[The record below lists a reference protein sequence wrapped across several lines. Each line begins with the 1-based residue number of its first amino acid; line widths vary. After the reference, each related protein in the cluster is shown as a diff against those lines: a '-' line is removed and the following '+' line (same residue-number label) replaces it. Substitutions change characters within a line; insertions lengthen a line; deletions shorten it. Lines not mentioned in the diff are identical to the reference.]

1 MHDQQ
6 FDEILTKLA
15 EVEHEDLI
23 DLTIVDILRNEVLTP
38 DQQIALI
45 KKYYM
50 MGNLPLSPKPKVHNP
65 VPDTSALTKR
75 LIREHYPELEHRLNG
90 D

>member
-6 FDEILTKLA
+6 FDITKA
-15 EVEHEDLI
+15 VP
-23 DLTIVDILRNEVLTP
+23 R
-38 DQQIALI
+38 A
-45 KKYYM
+45 
-50 MGNLPLSPKPKVHNP
+50 SPKPKVHNP
-65 VPDTSALTKR
+65 FPIDTSALTKR